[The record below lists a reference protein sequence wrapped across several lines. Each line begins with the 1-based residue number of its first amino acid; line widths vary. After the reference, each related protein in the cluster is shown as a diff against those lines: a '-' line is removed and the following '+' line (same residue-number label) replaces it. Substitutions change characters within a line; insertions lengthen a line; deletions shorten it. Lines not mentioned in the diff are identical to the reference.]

1 MQNYYKPVIHGVGPL
16 HSTLMLVGE
25 APGEQEEMA
34 GVPFI
39 GYSGQEL
46 DRMLE
51 EAGLSRN
58 DCYLTNV
65 LFTRPPYNKLP
76 AFMVQKAEAE
86 KAGPMSIPLGQGTY
100 LHPSLAQ
107 ELERLYGEIQRVRP
121 NLIVCLGNTACWAIL
136 GKTKISA
143 LRGAICESPHGKV
156 LPTYHP
162 AAVVRDWSLRPI
174 VVGDFIKAAYECTF
188 AEVRRPTRSLI
199 ILPTLDEIQ
208 DFYIRAREAEYLS
221 CDIETKRGQIS
232 YIGFAISKAEGISI
246 PIFDPRSE
254 TGSYWPGLAE
264 EIEVWKWIQGLLCTK
279 AKKIFQNG
287 IFDLQYMA
295 KYKLRIVNIA
305 EDTMLLHHALYPELP
320 KGLGFLGAAYTNEA
334 PWKLMRKGEGFKKDE

>member
-1 MQNYYKPVIHGVGPL
+1 MGPL
-16 HSTLMLVGE
+16 HSKLLLIGE

-46 DRMLE
+46 DRMLA
-51 EAGLSRN
+51 EAGLSRQ

-65 LFTRPPYNKLP
+65 LFSRPPYNKLA
-76 AFMVQKAEAE
+76 AFLVPKAEAMTS
-86 KAGPMSIPLGQGTY
+86 GPLAIPLGQGTY
-100 LHPSLAQ
+100 LHPSLAL
-107 ELERLYGEIQRVRP
+107 EVERLHGEIQRVRP

-188 AEVRRPTRSLI
+188 AEVRRSQRSLI

-208 DFYIRAREAEYLS
+208 EFYLRARDAEYMA
-221 CDIETKRGQIS
+221 CDIETVRGQIS
-232 YIGFAISKAEGISI
+232 SIGFAISKGDALSI
-246 PIFDPRSE
+246 PIFDPRSDSR
-254 TGSYWPGLAE
+254 SYWPSLEE
-264 EIEVWKWIQGLLCTK
+264 EIRAWAFIQAILSVK

-287 IFDLQYMA
+287 LFDLQYLA
-295 KYKLRIVNIA
+295 KYKLRIVNISD
-305 EDTMLLHHALYPELP
+305 DTMLLHHALYPELP

-334 PWKLMRKGEGFKKDE
+334 PWKLMRKGEGYKKDE